1 MDYTTKKKKKNDTSN
16 AINDS
21 DGVVDISNNINTGN
35 ENDFTYEKYLEM
47 KKNGQILFDSNI
59 VNDYFTNA
67 KSLFDDVAAEQ
78 NNNSYTNY
86 NWAINANKQYADRI
100 NNLAA
105 DEEYVSAY
113 LESIKGSDDYDKYSK
128 QFTQYKTALSQT
140 KDYLDGIGG
149 FASQYD
155 NEDDYNSAMT
165 EINRQQKYKDYSY
178 DDLIKASNES
188 EDEDEA
194 EWLKSYANDKVSLK
208 EIKGKRD
215 KVIARQNE
223 VNAQINEYMDK
234 ERAAFSTEEK
244 QKYAALLDPLYKE
257 SDELKKQL
265 IDYNP
270 VFEQKQTQAN
280 AAEWETKYKGLNY
293 GELLSEIRDEKSTA
307 EKKWLQDK
315 ADEVAT
321 SEDYQSQ
328 LNELKARQEAE
339 HSNWGGS
346 NEYSGDIT
354 ELENKLKLK
363 QRAEKA
369 AEYETLVN
377 SPDFADNNSMEWN
390 HIGANDMLTYMNDEE
405 KQVYSYLHNT
415 GREDEAEE
423 YSKLI
428 QPRLTERYTQ
438 TVNEWA
444 QQYATEHPWLA
455 SGLSLGSNLIS
466 GAGIVE
472 DIGKRIVGEPID
484 VNSPMHY
491 GANMTNALRS
501 TVSDKYLGDVGTFGY
516 DTVMSAAD
524 SAINMAVSTAIGGAV
539 GAVGSMSTAAVESL
553 TATVSSTIMSS
564 QVATNTVIDA
574 KERGL
579 SDDQAVTLGVLYG
592 VVEGLSEKWS
602 IERFIHDPTSIGSAL
617 RKAAIAEGTEEIAA
631 NWGDRIV
638 DALVT
643 GDKNKVSEQ
652 YQNYIKQGFSD
663 KEALT
668 MTLYN
673 MVGED
678 TSAFLAGG
686 LSGVAMSGT
695 HMALAGVS
703 NEVQQA
709 KARTELENLNA
720 EELVKPENRETLN
733 EIIKSGKYLDKNSK
747 GYKLADRLEN
757 AVNADEQISAKDVKQ
772 LRREIVTQGRKIAK
786 EDSKRLGSVTKDFT
800 DEEKSTTSILGE
812 KLRSGE
818 SLSNQEVKFLKNNK
832 KILKAVSQYSEI
844 DEDSVIELADSE
856 RFKNN
861 FRYYKSNGNGLIEHD
876 GSEFRGTVEIKSID
890 SKTGEATYNLIA
902 PDNTVTTAKASE
914 ISFKD
919 KNEAD
924 LHRAAANFR
933 NVNEAN
939 AFIENYDG
947 GDIKNYVNEW
957 NLFSNYGRLGFNQ
970 SQISNRTDG
979 KGINTASKEAAYKY
993 GMDAFK
999 SFAQAQYLKSTALEI
1014 SAADFSYQ
1022 KGTYTNSVSEAK
1034 KKNLTAQQKGAIRF
1048 LRTLSYF
1055 GVNVEVFESKT
1066 NDKGNYVGENGSYDR
1081 ATKTLRVDVN
1091 AGLDNVKQT
1100 VTEAARHGMFL
1111 NIGHELTHTA
1121 EQGKGYLKL
1130 RSEIVRTLDKAGF
1143 DYSELVDK
1151 KVNELS
1157 KLSKYKDLGTE
1168 ELYRLAD
1175 SEAIADCCETMLQNT
1190 KLFDN
1195 LLNVNRSFAER
1206 LVNAIKKIAANLR
1219 SFFKENPLEA
1229 KTEYGQALLEA
1240 MNKVENRVQEL
1251 WDKAVSEG
1259 IRAEKAENRN
1269 NTTLFSIRID
1279 IDGNKYVDV
1288 DHSIYDNTD
1297 GQSIAAVIA
1306 KIISTRFHNL
1316 ISVNGQKIQINKTTN
1331 DEWRMSKSAR
1341 FLQKTDTQA
1350 YNDKLRSIANAD
1362 EILKVANNWVGEK
1375 LTHKRT
1381 DNIIEFARGNL
1392 LYKVGDN
1399 GYIADVIV
1407 GTKDNGATVLYDIKN
1422 IYSKKITEAP
1432 RVTKG
1437 ESESNSLRTPSA
1449 SVNDT
1454 IPQSTSKINTSD
1466 ESSSDRFNDSDY
1478 LSAVER
1484 GDMKTAQQM
1493 VDEAA
1498 KAAGYNSPKLYHG
1511 TRSFGFTK
1519 FDLNK
1524 MDDGIS
1530 IFLTSTEET
1539 ASTYS
1544 GNNGIRRIGKK
1555 SEVIDRLNGKELA
1568 KMYQETRKND
1578 LGGDYLMRYF
1588 SQEEARKM
1596 ITASGRASTLYTNYI
1611 NMLPDLSEGAIIT
1624 YRSEDPNTPIH
1635 IVELKDARSYLH
1647 YVLDDISGNYALYA
1661 KLQNPLVIDAK
1672 GALWNDIKNWRG
1684 QIISTDNT
1692 HVIAKDGKYW
1702 LIDNN
1707 TGDYFSEGIIIKN
1720 SVSDSWDKKYLHQYL
1735 VDQAV
1740 GILNQRD
1747 KSTKH
1752 TNTRRIA
1759 QFAKQN
1765 GYDGVIFKNL
1775 EDNGGKNV
1783 TVTNATSDVYVVF
1796 DSAQVKS
1803 ADPVTYDDDGNVI
1816 PLSERFNEDKEDIR
1830 YQDRTDPDYFDELF
1844 DMGDDLFED
1853 ESKRQTLNELI
1864 DKYPD
1869 DALSIIKHAAEQTI
1883 ENVLTKTKSIKLSD
1897 KAYLSIAQKFM
1908 QDYNISRAANPGEDA
1923 YLVSKLKN
1931 IVARVEAGELTTGED
1946 VVNEII
1952 EVARDALML
1961 GGTLDDSMKE
1971 ERDFVLGLLKGKT
1984 LIVTDYNESD
1994 IRENYGDLKR
2004 YRSKLGHGYIALERN
2019 AKKKLG
2025 GVQGVYINEIITEVQ
2040 QAYPALVDDDASEAT
2055 GFSWLE
2061 RLMNDKLEPTFR
2073 ADTTSTPEIDAVNAG
2088 FEIIENLLDR
2098 KARQIV
2104 NAKGGQKY
2112 VLLGNS
2118 ARETAQEQRKA
2129 IREAVSKAKEKE
2141 RQKSKEALKKQ
2152 RDKFNEKIR
2161 EVKTTER
2168 AKAKEAV
2175 DKQRQKTREVR
2186 QNKNKLIIAEK
2197 QLRMNEKRQI
2207 RNNYERRG
2215 YITRIKKYANDFKK
2229 IALGKSVPLPQEF
2242 SDGFYN
2248 VAMDITEAIKL
2259 SDNTAIGEKLS
2270 KTVELMRNLAEDRIF
2285 GDTYATELTET
2296 FRSQVAEF
2304 AEAIKNKKIDRNLTV
2319 EEAENICNILL
2330 AIKET
2335 VRNANRI
2342 LAINEGQTVK
2352 ELGLSI
2358 MAEQNGLNV
2367 GKLKKNF
2374 VNFGKYFMT
2383 SQRLG
2388 YLFNGYDDN
2397 AALVKLMDSINI
2409 GQRRKNMFY
2418 MTANKM
2424 FDDYRAEHVKEL
2436 DNTEKNVRTIHWK
2449 DNAGTDRTTDMTGM
2463 QAMQIVMTWNREVA
2477 DENLVHI
2484 TKGGLTISNPELLA
2498 KGNYK
2503 KAIENSTRIIGI
2515 NNSFITA
2522 VASSLTDFEK
2532 GYIDIAER
2540 FFNELATDAVNE
2552 TSLKLHHIKIA
2563 NSRYYI
2569 PIKVDQD
2576 SLVKEIEGVK
2586 HDSSIEA
2593 MGMLKAVTPKSS
2605 KPIYIYGLDNV
2616 INGHISDVSNYYGLA
2631 VPIRDLNK
2639 VLNVQDN
2646 QYDESG
2652 DLISSDSVKNALNK
2666 NWGKQ
2671 AIGMYEQMLTDLQN
2685 SRAPKGE
2692 KYSEGLNNLIRTVR
2706 SNFVTST
2713 LNANKSV
2720 MLKQAASYTTAGAY
2734 LSGGSLT
2741 AGLKDFALYNTTKGY
2756 KRLLEEIDSH
2766 TAQHYIRRKGLSSN
2780 EIADISQNWINR
2792 MLSNSK
2798 AGRALSTSELAQK
2811 IPKGVNP
2818 NNWIQEMDCLTTA
2831 ALWCATKAEVNKEF
2845 NKAKKEIDTAEYW
2858 QAVTDLYDKVIE
2870 DTQPMYDPL
2879 HRPEVLKT
2887 SNELLKSIFMFK
2899 TQPLQNAG
2907 IIYDALG
2914 RVTTNAKDKAAWK
2927 KLGKAVASQSTS
2939 LIVFSLM
2946 SLAVAFIMHRM
2957 KRYRDKDNELTA
2969 QSVMDRVFEDMLIS
2983 GSGVLLP
2990 FGGSE
2995 VFGAIFDGNEIV
3007 QDNVAQTVTNYIE
3020 SGQKLV
3026 TTIGEYFE
3034 SKNMELE
3041 SDPSEILTALKS
3053 FATLT
3058 AQNLF
3063 GIPVNNVIKNING
3076 YVDWIK
3082 DLTDGDGQLFA
3093 PEEQTKKQIAGSY
3106 VKRLES
3112 GNSAEAQQILTDMY
3126 NQELETAKADP
3137 NVKNPETKAQGA
3149 VRDMLVNAYK
3159 TEYQKAFLRNDD
3171 KEMRRIAQIFISA
3184 KKYMTWN
3191 NGKTSL
3197 DNKLEEWRKTAK
3209 ETIQKKY

>member
-1 MDYTTKKKKKNDTSN
+1 MSKKSYDELLREHRMEFEEKGVNLSDEKIKSYDELFNDTVFN
-16 AINDS
+16 KNS
-21 DGVVDISNNINTGN
+21 DEQVTR
-35 ENDFTYEKYLEM
+35 
-47 KKNGQILFDSNI
+47 
-59 VNDYFTNA
+59 DYFERANTYLDKASSLKGSPSYQWANDNA
-67 KSLFDDVAAEQ
+67 R
-78 NNNSYTNY
+78 
-86 NWAINANKQYADRI
+86 IYADSI
-100 NNLAA
+100 NNLTQ
-105 DEEYVSAY
+105 DTERVNNYI
-113 LESIKGSDDYDKYSK
+113 ESLKGTEQYEPLKK
-128 QFTQYKTALSQT
+128 QFGEYNTALTQT
-140 KDYLDGIGG
+140 KDYLNGLYG

-194 EWLKSYANDKVSLK
+194 EWLKSYANDKVSLE

-215 KVIARQNE
+215 KTIARQNE

-270 VFEQKQTQAN
+270 VYEQKQTQAN

-328 LNELKARQEAE
+328 LDELKARQEAE

-369 AEYETLVN
+369 AEYEALVN
-377 SPDFADNNSMEWN
+377 SPDFSDNNSMEWN

-491 GANMTNALRS
+491 GANMTNALRR

-553 TATVSSTIMSS
+553 TATVSSTIMGS

-592 VVEGLSEKWS
+592 VAEGISEKYS
-602 IERFIHDPTSIGSAL
+602 IENFIHDPKTVASAL
-617 RKAAIAEGTEEIAA
+617 GKAFVAEGSEEVVA
-631 NWGDRIV
+631 NYLDRIA
-638 DALVT
+638 DAVVA
-643 GDKNKVSEQ
+643 GDKNEVTQRYKNYLAQGYSET
-652 YQNYIKQGFSD
+652 
-663 KEALT
+663 EAF
-668 MTLYN
+668 TLCAYALI
-673 MVGED
+673 GDD
-678 TSAFLAGG
+678 TSSFLAGG

-703 NEVQQA
+703 NEVQQT

-733 EIIKSGKYLDKNSK
+733 EIIKGGKYLDKNSK
-747 GYKLADRLEN
+747 GYKLAEKLEN
-757 AVNADEQISAKDVKQ
+757 AVNADEQINAKDVKQ

-786 EDSKRLGSVTKDFT
+786 EDSKRLDSVTKNFT

-818 SLSNQEVKFLKNNK
+818 SLSNQEVKFLKNNE

-1022 KGTYTNSVSEAK
+1022 KGTYTNSVSETK
-1034 KKNLTAQQKGAIRF
+1034 KMNLTAQQKGAIRF

-1081 ATKTLRVDVN
+1081 TTKTLRVDVN

-1111 NIGHELTHTA
+1111 NVGHELTHTA

-1151 KVNELS
+1151 KVNELR
-1157 KLSKYKDLGTE
+1157 KRSKYKNLGTE

-1175 SEAIADCCETMLQNT
+1175 SEAIADCCETMLQKS

-1206 LVNAIKKIAANLR
+1206 LVNAIKKIATNLR
-1219 SFFKENPLEA
+1219 NFFKENPLEA

-1251 WDKAVSEG
+1251 WDKAVAEG
-1259 IRAEKAENRN
+1259 IRAEKAEVDS
-1269 NTTLFSIRID
+1269 FSDSEGI
-1279 IDGNKYVDV
+1279 GNKIKKSSDRVIEENRDLIAV
-1288 DHSIYDNTD
+1288 HNLSQEKLLKSLKL
-1297 GQSIAAVIA
+1297 GGLAMPSIAVTNSEHTGFGDISLIFGKDTINPDVNRDNKVYSGDAWTPMFPNVEYEADSRKSKKLYERAREAV
-1306 KIISTRFHNL
+1306 KD
-1316 ISVNGQKIQINKTTN
+1316 G
-1331 DEWRMSKSAR
+1331 
-1341 FLQKTDTQA
+1341 
-1350 YNDKLRSIANAD
+1350 
-1362 EILKVANNWVGEK
+1362 EIEFFNPVSL
-1375 LTHKRT
+1375 HP
-1381 DNIIEFARGNL
+1381 DNIEDRLNRSKGEEQLKADLKRDYGFKNFYLKETTGESVKLKQKETKSVLSKDDIEEYSFLYEQMPQAFDELESMSGKEWLSKYGDTFRTARENYIKHFFPDISQDALDNAIGYEKGFRIVQRARNILNYHKNGAETVTVSDDYEGTRAEIDNKVDEKAYSEWINELFDGIEKNSGIQNGVDPYYSNGNNRSFSATHYEVTLENIVKAMKAQRNGENSFAGTGIFGVAAKSYGTFGSMKADTDRLKL
-1392 LYKVGDN
+1392 LTDEEYEGIKESFGKRFSEIA
-1399 GYIADVIV
+1399 GYIA
-1407 GTKDNGATVLYDIKN
+1407 
-1422 IYSKKITEAP
+1422 E
-1432 RVTKG
+1432 
-1437 ESESNSLRTPSA
+1437 
-1449 SVNDT
+1449 
-1454 IPQSTSKINTSD
+1454 
-1466 ESSSDRFNDSDY
+1466 
-1478 LSAVER
+1478 
-1484 GDMKTAQQM
+1484 
-1493 VDEAA
+1493 
-1498 KAAGYNSPKLYHG
+1498 
-1511 TRSFGFTK
+1511 
-1519 FDLNK
+1519 
-1524 MDDGIS
+1524 
-1530 IFLTSTEET
+1530 
-1539 ASTYS
+1539 
-1544 GNNGIRRIGKK
+1544 
-1555 SEVIDRLNGKELA
+1555 NGKQLSDN
-1568 KMYQETRKND
+1568 Q
-1578 LGGDYLMRYF
+1578 F
-1588 SQEEARKM
+1588 
-1596 ITASGRASTLYTNYI
+1596 I
-1611 NMLPDLSEGAIIT
+1611 NMEICFENILDGVRESKTKSGLV
-1624 YRSEDPNTPIH
+1624 R
-1635 IVELKDARSYLH
+1635 YL
-1647 YVLDDISGNYALYA
+1647 
-1661 KLQNPLVIDAK
+1661 
-1672 GALWNDIKNWRG
+1672 
-1684 QIISTDNT
+1684 
-1692 HVIAKDGKYW
+1692 
-1702 LIDNN
+1702 
-1707 TGDYFSEGIIIKN
+1707 
-1720 SVSDSWDKKYLHQYL
+1720 KKYY
-1735 VDQAV
+1735 
-1740 GILNQRD
+1740 
-1747 KSTKH
+1747 
-1752 TNTRRIA
+1752 
-1759 QFAKQN
+1759 
-1765 GYDGVIFKNL
+1765 
-1775 EDNGGKNV
+1775 
-1783 TVTNATSDVYVVF
+1783 
-1796 DSAQVKS
+1796 
-1803 ADPVTYDDDGNVI
+1803 GNVI
-1816 PLSERFNEDKEDIR
+1816 DDSVATDILDLIADVGKMPTRYFEAKPQRAVGFDEVMAAVVPSNASDEVKTALQEAGVTIYEYEHGNDKSRAEAMQSAIDTE
-1830 YQDRTDPDYFDELF
+1830 YVDNSGQKYNNLKFQDRTDPDYFDELF
-1844 DMGDDLFED
+1844 DMGEDLFED

-1897 KAYLSIAQKFM
+1897 NAYLNIARKFM

-2004 YRSKLGHGYIALERN
+2004 YRAKLGHGYIALERN

-2040 QAYPALVDDDASEAT
+2040 QAYPALVDDDANEAT

-2061 RLMNDKLEPTFR
+2061 RLMNDKLEPTFK

-2118 ARETAQEQRKA
+2118 AKEMAQEQRKA

-2186 QNKNKLIIAEK
+2186 QDKNKLIIAEK

-2215 YITRIKKYANDFKK
+2215 YITRIKKYANDFKR

-2270 KTVELMRNLAEDRIF
+2270 KTVELMRNLAEDKIF

-2397 AALVKLMDSINI
+2397 AALAKLMDNINI

-2484 TKGGLTISNPELLA
+2484 TKGGLTISNPEQLA

-2515 NNSFITA
+2515 NNSFISA

-2631 VPIRDLNK
+2631 APIRDLNK

-2831 ALWCATKAEVNKEF
+2831 ALWCATKAEVNKQF

-2969 QSVMDRVFEDMLIS
+2969 QSVMDRVFQDMLIS

-2995 VFGAIFDGNEIV
+2995 AFGAIFDGNEIV

-3034 SKNMELE
+3034 SKDMELE
-3041 SDPSEILTALKS
+3041 SDPSEILTALKN

-3058 AQNLF
+3058 AQDLF

-3112 GNSAEAQQILTDMY
+3112 GNSAEAQQALTDLY

-3137 NVKNPETKAQGA
+3137 SVKNPETKAQGA

-3184 KKYMTWN
+3184 KKYMTWDK
-3191 NGKTSL
+3191 GKTSL
-3197 DNKLEEWRKTAK
+3197 DNKLEEWRINAK

>member
-1 MDYTTKKKKKNDTSN
+1 MTHKEYLKKKN
-16 AINDS
+16 INKPE
-21 DGVVDISNNINTGN
+21 DISSYKNMGN
-35 ENDFTYEKYLEM
+35 ENDFTYEKYKQM
-47 KKNGQILFDSNI
+47 KDNGQVYYNPEVVKNYFSQAQGLFNE
-59 VNDYFTNA
+59 Y
-67 KSLFDDVAAEQ
+67 
-78 NNNSYTNY
+78 NNNHENPSYE
-86 NWAINANKQYADRI
+86 WANKGKDYV
-100 NNLAA
+100 
-105 DEEYVSAY
+105 DEISRLSGDERYVNMY
-113 LESIKGSDDYDKYSK
+113 LDSIKDKPEYEQLSK
-128 QFTQYKTALSQT
+128 QFSDYRTALTQT
-140 KDYLDGIGG
+140 KDYLNSLYGL
-149 FASQYD
+149 ASQYD

-178 DDLIKASNES
+178 DDIIKASNES

-194 EWLKSYANDKVSLK
+194 EWLKSYANDKVSLE

-215 KVIARQNE
+215 KTIARQNE

-270 VFEQKQTQAN
+270 VYEQKQAQAN

-328 LNELKARQEAE
+328 IDELKARQEAE

-553 TATVSSTIMSS
+553 TATVSSTIMGS

-678 TSAFLAGG
+678 ASAFLAGG

-695 HMALAGVS
+695 HMALAGGVNKAQEIKFDHDVA
-703 NEVQQA
+703 NEIRDNKEGLDKLVKDA
-709 KARTELENLNA
+709 KAL
-720 EELVKPENRETLN
+720 
-733 EIIKSGKYLDKNSK
+733 
-747 GYKLADRLEN
+747 
-757 AVNADEQISAKDVKQ
+757 
-772 LRREIVTQGRKIAK
+772 
-786 EDSKRLGSVTKDFT
+786 
-800 DEEKSTTSILGE
+800 
-812 KLRSGE
+812 
-818 SLSNQEVKFLKNNK
+818 
-832 KILKAVSQYSEI
+832 
-844 DEDSVIELADSE
+844 DEDSDGFKLAEQVENKIEKGEKVKLKEVNKLLDYVDENNAQKEQEQLDSITKNLSDEQKGFVVYIADKLDKSQTLTNKE
-856 RFKNN
+856 NELIHGNKDILNAIAYLRNEKAEETLELMDAAKYKSNLK
-861 FRYYKSNGNGLIEHD
+861 YYKSNGNGLIEVD
-876 GSEFRGTVEIKSID
+876 GNEYKGTVEIKSTD
-890 SKTGEATYNLIA
+890 PKSGHMELRLTS
-902 PDNTVTTAKASE
+902 PDNTVKIVNTRDTDIDFRSDAE
-914 ISFKD
+914 RTLF
-919 KNEAD
+919 
-924 LHRAAANFR
+924 AAASTYK
-933 NVNEAN
+933 NVDEAN
-939 AFIENYDG
+939 ALVENYEG
-947 GDIKNYVNEW
+947 GDVDSYLNDW
-957 NLFSNYGRLGFNQ
+957 NLFSNYGRLGYNRDQIAQRINENADTPARRAAYYYGMESFKSSAQ
-970 SQISNRTDG
+970 SQYIVD
-979 KGINTASKEAAYKY
+979 KAFEAKTEGY
-993 GMDAFK
+993 
-999 SFAQAQYLKSTALEI
+999 T
-1014 SAADFSYQ
+1014 YQ
-1022 KGTYTNSVSEAK
+1022 KGSFTNSISQKAK
-1034 KKNLTAQQKGAIRF
+1034 LNLNKSQRQFIGFGK
-1048 LRTLSYF
+1048 LLSR
-1055 GVNVEVFESKT
+1055 VTPLNVEIFESKV
-1066 NDKGNYVGENGSYDR
+1066 NDKDNFEGEQGSYNR
-1081 ATKTLRVDVN
+1081 ATKTLRIDVN
-1091 AGLDNVKQT
+1091 AGYQNSTQAIENAV
-1100 VTEAARHGMFL
+1100 RHGMFL
-1111 NIGHELTHTA
+1111 TAGHELTHVA
-1121 EQGKGYLKL
+1121 EQGKSYMKV
-1130 RSEIVRTLDKAGF
+1130 RAEIIRTLDNAGF
-1143 DYSELVDK
+1143 NYKELVDK
-1151 KVNELS
+1151 KVNELRHND
-1157 KLSKYKDLGTE
+1157 KYKGIGTD

-1175 SEAIADCCETMLQNT
+1175 TEALADCCETMLQNS
-1190 KLFDN
+1190 KLLEKLATEDYN
-1195 LLNVNRSFAER
+1195 LAEK
-1206 LVNAIKKIAANLR
+1206 LINAIKKAIENLR
-1219 SFFKENPLEA
+1219 NFFKENPLEA

-1251 WDKAVSEG
+1251 WDKAVAEG
-1259 IRAEKAENRN
+1259 IRADKAENRN
-1269 NTTLFSIRID
+1269 NTTQFSIRID

-1288 DHSIYDNTD
+1288 DQSIYDNTD

-1407 GTKDNGATVLYDIKN
+1407 GTKDNGAAVLYDIKN

-1454 IPQSTSKINTSD
+1454 IPQSTSKINTPD

-1484 GDMKTAQQM
+1484 GDMATAQKM

-1498 KAAGYNSPKLYHG
+1498 ERAFNNSKIRDDSGRLIKVYHG
-1511 TRSFGFTK
+1511 TEDDFTV
-1519 FDLNK
+1519 FDK
-1524 MDDGIS
+1524 
-1530 IFLTSTEET
+1530 T
-1539 ASTYS
+1539 
-1544 GNNGIRRIGKK
+1544 K
-1555 SEVIDRLNGKELA
+1555 
-1568 KMYQETRKND
+1568 
-1578 LGGDYLMRYF
+1578 
-1588 SQEEARKM
+1588 
-1596 ITASGRASTLYTNYI
+1596 GRANMDIQGMFFSPWELDAQGYGSNVRAFYLNITNPASESVGYKALNNHKGENNAGI
-1611 NMLPDLSEGAIIT
+1611 KAREDLV
-1624 YRSEDPNTPIH
+1624 RM
-1635 IVELKDARSYLH
+1635 
-1647 YVLDDISGNYALYA
+1647 
-1661 KLQNPLVIDAK
+1661 
-1672 GALWNDIKNWRG
+1672 
-1684 QIISTDNT
+1684 
-1692 HVIAKDGKYW
+1692 
-1702 LIDNN
+1702 
-1707 TGDYFSEGIIIKN
+1707 
-1720 SVSDSWDKKYLHQYL
+1720 
-1735 VDQAV
+1735 
-1740 GILNQRD
+1740 
-1747 KSTKH
+1747 
-1752 TNTRRIA
+1752 
-1759 QFAKQN
+1759 
-1765 GYDGVIFKNL
+1765 GYDGVN
-1775 EDNGGKNV
+1775 N
-1783 TVTNATSDVYVVF
+1783 SDEEYIAF
-1796 DSAQVKS
+1796 NSSQIKS

-1830 YQDRTDPDYFDELF
+1830 YSDRTDPDYFDELF
-1844 DMGDDLFED
+1844 DMGEDLFED

-1923 YLVSKLKN
+1923 YLVSQLKN

-1961 GGTLDDSMKE
+1961 GGTLDDSLKE

-2004 YRSKLGHGYIALERN
+2004 YRAKLGHGYIALERN

-2040 QAYPALVDDDASEAT
+2040 QAYPSLVDDEASEAT

-2061 RLMNDKLEPTFR
+2061 RLMNDKLEPTFK

-2118 ARETAQEQRKA
+2118 AKEMAQEQRKA

-2141 RQKSKEALKKQ
+2141 RHKSKEALKKQ

-2161 EVKTTER
+2161 EAKTTER
-2168 AKAKEAV
+2168 AKAKEAL

-2197 QLRMNEKRQI
+2197 EKR
-2207 RNNYERRG
+2207 NNGLRKLRDSYAKKEELRKANNLYSKLKQMLLHPTDTA
-2215 YITRIKKYANDFKK
+2215 YIPEQYKNLAIE
-2229 IALGKSVPLPQEF
+2229 ALDAWVQ
-2242 SDGFYN
+2242 
-2248 VAMDITEAIKL
+2248 AIKL
-2259 SDNTAIGEKLS
+2259 SDDTKVGQSLDKLS
-2270 KTVELMRNLAEDRIF
+2270 KLIRELATNIETKDVYASEFDEIF
-2285 GDTYATELTET
+2285 RENVQAFIDT
-2296 FRSQVAEF
+2296 
-2304 AEAIKNKKIDRNLTV
+2304 IKDKKINRDLTV
-2319 EEAENICNILL
+2319 RDAQEIYRLFSAVMTTIRQANKFIDSNERRSIYEAGLQIMNEQKALDVKWIN
-2330 AIKET
+2330 KHF
-2335 VRNANRI
+2335 NA
-2342 LAINEGQTVK
+2342 AK
-2352 ELGLSI
+2352 
-2358 MAEQNGLNV
+2358 
-2367 GKLKKNF
+2367 
-2374 VNFGKYFMT
+2374 KYFMT
-2383 SQRLG
+2383 PVRMGLII
-2388 YLFNGYDDN
+2388 NGYNDN
-2397 AALVKLMDSINI
+2397 AVLVKLTDELNI
-2409 GQRRKNMFY
+2409 GRRKKDFFG

-2449 DNAGTDRTTDMTGM
+2449 DNSGTERTTDMTGM

-2484 TKGGLTISNPELLA
+2484 SEGGLAIFDPKLLA
-2498 KGNYK
+2498 KGKTKEAMIKAK
-2503 KAIENSTRIIGI
+2503 KLYGI
-2515 NNSFITA
+2515 NQSFITA

-2532 GYIDIAER
+2532 GYIDIAET
-2540 FFNELATDAVNE
+2540 FFNEYAKEAINE
-2552 TSLKLHHIKIA
+2552 TSQKLHHIKIA

-2569 PIKVDQD
+2569 PIKVDQNA
-2576 SLVKEIEGVK
+2576 LVKEIDGVK
-2586 HDSSIEA
+2586 YDSSVENKGIF
-2593 MGMLKAVTPKSS
+2593 KPVAVKS
-2605 KPIYIYGLDNV
+2605 KKTIYIQGLDSL
-2616 INGHISDVSNYYGLA
+2616 INGHIEEVSDYFGLA
-2631 VPIRDLNK
+2631 IPIRNFNK
-2639 VLNVQDN
+2639 VLNANNNEYGENAQGETITIKE
-2646 QYDESG
+2646 ESVR
-2652 DLISSDSVKNALNK
+2652 SVLND
-2666 NWGKQ
+2666 NWGELAKDN
-2671 AIGMYEQMLTDLQN
+2671 YEQMLTDLQQARVNRSEQN
-2685 SRAPKGE
+2685 SKE
-2692 KYSEGLNNLIRTVR
+2692 LKKYVHFFR
-2706 SNFVTST
+2706 SNFVTSV
-2713 LNANKSV
+2713 LNFNPSV
-2720 MLKQAASYTTAGAY
+2720 TLKQAASY
-2734 LSGGSLT
+2734 LT
-2741 AGLKDFALYNTTKGY
+2741 AGVYLSPSSLAKGLAWFTRYKGLHKLKALYD
-2756 KRLLEEIDSH
+2756 EIDTY
-2766 TAQHYIRRKGLSSN
+2766 TAQHYIRRQGLSSN
-2780 EIADISQNWINR
+2780 EIADMNNNW
-2792 MLSNSK
+2792 LSK
-2798 AGRALSTSELAQK
+2798 AMQNTGVGRKLSTSKLAQK
-2811 IPKGVNP
+2811 IPSGFNP
-2818 NNWIQEMDCLTTA
+2818 NKWIQNMDCLTTA
-2831 ALWCATKAEVNKEF
+2831 MLWVATKEQVNRDF
-2845 NKAKKEIDTAEYW
+2845 NKANKEIDTAEYW

-2870 DTQPMYDPL
+2870 DTQPMYDSL
-2879 HRPEVLKT
+2879 HRPEALKT
-2887 SNELLKSIFMFK
+2887 TNEWWKTVFMFK

-2914 RVTTNAKDKAAWK
+2914 RAAQGNK
-2927 KLGKAVASQSTS
+2927 GAVKQLGKAVLSQGGS
-2939 LIVFSLM
+2939 LVVFALM
-2946 SLAVAFIMHRM
+2946 TWLVSMIRRNP
-2957 KRYRDKDNELTA
+2957 KRYLDENGEFTVSSNLW
-2969 QSVMDRVFEDMLIS
+2969 QISEDIFTNGMGI
-2983 GSGVLLP
+2983 LLP
-2990 FGGSE
+2990 LGGSE
-2995 VFGAIFDGNEIV
+2995 IVTLFTQNGDAV
-3007 QDNVAQTVTNYIE
+3007 QDNLAAQINDYRDSAKKLYEVVTKHNDAL
-3020 SGQKLV
+3020 SMG
-3026 TTIGEYFE
+3026 
-3034 SKNMELE
+3034 LE
-3041 SDPSEILTALKS
+3041 TEPEEIISAVKD
-3053 FATLT
+3053 FVIYT
-3058 AQNLF
+3058 AQNVTGMPVKNAVTNFNSVIGWINEGLF
-3063 GIPVNNVIKNING
+3063 
-3076 YVDWIK
+3076 
-3082 DLTDGDGQLFA
+3082 DGDSQFSTT
-3093 PEEQTKKQIAGSY
+3093 ENQSKKQIAGSY

-3112 GNSAEAQQILTDMY
+3112 GNSAEAQQILTDLY

-3149 VRDMLVNAYK
+3149 VREMLVDAYQ
-3159 TEYQKAFLRNDD
+3159 TEYQEAFLRNDD

-3184 KKYMTWN
+3184 KRYMTWN

>member
-1 MDYTTKKKKKNDTSN
+1 MGLTYNQFKKKFN
-16 AINDS
+16 ADDANKP
-21 DGVVDISNNINTGN
+21 VDISGN
-35 ENDFTYEKYLEM
+35 YRMEGDSERTYDWYKQM
-47 KKNGQILFDSNI
+47 RDNGQVAYDTD
-59 VNDYFTNA
+59 VVKDYFNQA
-67 KSLFDDVAAEQ
+67 QKLFSGMPKEGE
-78 NNNSYTNY
+78 SPNY
-86 NWAINANKQYADRI
+86 DWASNTSKETSDKIKKLSESED
-100 NNLAA
+100 
-105 DEEYVSAY
+105 YVKMY
-113 LESIKGSDDYDKYSK
+113 LDSIKDKPEYEQLSK
-128 QFTQYKTALSQT
+128 QFSDYRTALTHS
-140 KDYLDGIGG
+140 KDYLDGLYG
-149 FASQYD
+149 FASQYG

-194 EWLKSYANDKVSLK
+194 EWLNQRAEEIGSIDDLKKTRDSVSAQLDKVNSEIGNYGNNSGTSVDVVAGSIHLDRKNNPAYAESEKLEGRRNRLNSLI
-208 EIKGKRD
+208 EE
-215 KVIARQNE
+215 RQ
-223 VNAQINEYMDK
+223 AQAD
-234 ERAAFSTEEK
+234 
-244 QKYAALLDPLYKE
+244 
-257 SDELKKQL
+257 
-265 IDYNP
+265 
-270 VFEQKQTQAN
+270 

-293 GELLSEIRDEKSTA
+293 GELLSEIRDEKSTK
-307 EKKWLQDK
+307 ENEWLKSK
-315 ADEVAT
+315 ANEVAT
-321 SEDYQSQ
+321 S
-328 LNELKARQEAE
+328 AE
-339 HSNWGGS
+339 V
-346 NEYSGDIT
+346 
-354 ELENKLKLK
+354 ENKINALEKENAELQRRTEDLSFTDEEQAAAQDKIRDNAAELADLKPLLISK
-363 QRAEKA
+363 QKGDKI
-369 AEYETLVN
+369 AEYESVVN
-377 SPDFADNNSMEWN
+377 NPNFANKGSVVAPSPEDYDTDYW
-390 HIGANDMLTYMNDEE
+390 TYKGLISDS
-405 KQVYSYLHNT
+405 SYLNEQEKAVLNYLYNS
-415 GREDEAEE
+415 GESEKAME
-423 YSKLI
+423 YSELI
-428 QPRLTERYTQ
+428 KPRLNQRRTEDLVKSSYEFA
-438 TVNEWA
+438 NENA
-444 QQYATEHPWLA
+444 GSAVIG
-455 SGLSLGSNLIS
+455 SILSLGTNLVS
-466 GAGIVE
+466 GIGAVE
-472 DIGKRIVGEPID
+472 DLGNRFIGQPID
-484 VNSPMHY
+484 VNSPAHTP
-491 GANMTNALRS
+491 AHMTNAYRS
-501 TVSDKYLGDVGTFGY
+501 GVRDQIDNEAGAWLY
-516 DTVMSAAD
+516 DTGMSAAD
-524 SAINMAVSTAIGGAV
+524 SAVSMAVSVAISGGVSAAFESAGKALSKEAVQKMTAGT
-539 GAVGSMSTAAVESL
+539 M
-553 TATVSSTIMSS
+553 STIMSS

-592 VVEGLSEKWS
+592 AVEGLSEKYS
-602 IERFIHDPTSIGSAL
+602 IEAIIKDPKSISSAL
-617 RKAAIAEGTEEIAA
+617 GKAFVAEGSEEVASNFGSRA
-631 NWGDRIV
+631 V
-638 DALVT
+638 DLLVS
-643 GDKNKVSEQ
+643 GDKAELRQQ

-703 NEVQQA
+703 NEVQQT

-733 EIIKSGKYLDKNSK
+733 EIIKGGKYLDKNSK
-747 GYKLADRLEN
+747 GYKLAEKLEN
-757 AVNADEQISAKDVKQ
+757 AVNADEQINAKDVKQ
-772 LRREIVTQGRKIAK
+772 LRREIVSQGRKIAK
-786 EDSKRLGSVTKDFT
+786 EDSKRLDTVTKDFT

-812 KLRSGE
+812 KLRRGE
-818 SLSNQEVKFLKNNK
+818 SLSNQEVKFLKNNE

-957 NLFSNYGRLGFNQ
+957 NLFSNYGRLGLNQ

-1157 KLSKYKDLGTE
+1157 KLSKYKGLGTE

-1206 LVNAIKKIAANLR
+1206 LVNAIKKIATNLR
-1219 SFFKENPLEA
+1219 NFFKENPLEA

-1251 WDKAVSEG
+1251 WDKAVAEG
-1259 IRAEKAENRN
+1259 IRAEKAENKN
-1269 NTTLFSIRID
+1269 NTTQLSIRVD

-1288 DHSIYDNTD
+1288 DTSIYDNTD

-1316 ISVNGQKIQINKTTN
+1316 ISVNGQNIQINKTTN

-1350 YNDKLRSIANAD
+1350 YNDKLHAIANAD

-1407 GTKDNGATVLYDIKN
+1407 GTKDNGAAVLYDIKN

-1449 SVNDT
+1449 SVNNT
-1454 IPQSTSKINTSD
+1454 IPQSTSKINTPD
-1466 ESSSDRFNDSDY
+1466 ESSSDRFNDTDY
-1478 LSAVER
+1478 LSAVES
-1484 GDMKTAQQM
+1484 GDMKTAQKM

-1498 KAAGYNSPKLYHG
+1498 ERAFNNSKIRDDSGRLIKVYHG
-1511 TRSFGFTK
+1511 TEDDFTV
-1519 FDLNK
+1519 FDK
-1524 MDDGIS
+1524 
-1530 IFLTSTEET
+1530 T
-1539 ASTYS
+1539 
-1544 GNNGIRRIGKK
+1544 K
-1555 SEVIDRLNGKELA
+1555 
-1568 KMYQETRKND
+1568 
-1578 LGGDYLMRYF
+1578 
-1588 SQEEARKM
+1588 
-1596 ITASGRASTLYTNYI
+1596 GRANMDIQGMFFSPWELDAQGYGSNVRAFYLNITNPASESVGYKALNNHKGENNAGI
-1611 NMLPDLSEGAIIT
+1611 KAREDLV
-1624 YRSEDPNTPIH
+1624 RM
-1635 IVELKDARSYLH
+1635 
-1647 YVLDDISGNYALYA
+1647 
-1661 KLQNPLVIDAK
+1661 
-1672 GALWNDIKNWRG
+1672 
-1684 QIISTDNT
+1684 
-1692 HVIAKDGKYW
+1692 
-1702 LIDNN
+1702 
-1707 TGDYFSEGIIIKN
+1707 
-1720 SVSDSWDKKYLHQYL
+1720 
-1735 VDQAV
+1735 
-1740 GILNQRD
+1740 
-1747 KSTKH
+1747 
-1752 TNTRRIA
+1752 
-1759 QFAKQN
+1759 
-1765 GYDGVIFKNL
+1765 GYDGVN
-1775 EDNGGKNV
+1775 N
-1783 TVTNATSDVYVVF
+1783 SDEEYIAF
-1796 DSAQVKS
+1796 NSSQIKS

-1816 PLSERFNEDKEDIR
+1816 PLAERFNEDKEDIR
-1830 YQDRTDPDYFDELF
+1830 YSDRTDPDYFDELF
-1844 DMGDDLFED
+1844 DVGEDLFED

-2118 ARETAQEQRKA
+2118 AKEMAQEQRKA

-2215 YITRIKKYANDFKK
+2215 YITRIKKYANDFKR

-2831 ALWCATKAEVNKEF
+2831 ALWCATKAEVNKQF

-3041 SDPSEILTALKS
+3041 SDPSEILTALKN

-3063 GIPVNNVIKNING
+3063 GIPVNNVIKSING
-3076 YVDWIK
+3076 YVDWFK

-3093 PEEQTKKQIAGSY
+3093 PEEQTKKQISGSY

-3112 GNSAEAQQILTDMY
+3112 GNSTEAQQILTDLY

-3171 KEMRRIAQIFISA
+3171 KEMRHIAQVFISA

-3209 ETIQKKY
+3209 ETIQKQY